1 MRILTGLILATISNF
16 LLGLFGFYITFNSF
30 LSSYA
35 PQLVLEV
42 SLWDY
47 LWAFLLKFLVICI
60 LTWIMHRVMA
70 MLDNPKKRILFIF
83 LLGSS
88 LSIYNEIDLFWT
100 QVSLTWS
107 LFIILGESINWFITG
122 YILSK
127 FIRPCLLYTSPSPRD
142 ISGSRMPSSA

>member
-1 MRILTGLILATISNF
+1 M
-16 LLGLFGFYITFNSF
+16 FGFYITFNSF

-47 LWAFLLKFLVICI
+47 LWAFSLKFLVICI

-88 LSIYNEIDLFWT
+88 LSIYDEIDLFWS

-107 LFIILGESINWFITG
+107 LFTILGESINWFITG

-127 FIRPCLLYTSPSPRD
+127 FIRPKHLGAL
-142 ISGSRMPSSA
+142 